1 MTTHAPEVLKLD
13 DYIKSNYDE
22 SSVENSTQPQNL
34 GKIII
39 FFESL
44 PDDEK
49 RENLLSYADRS
60 KAWEPNPDLIYDLE
74 DIRKDEE
81 CTDTV
86 GIYLKMHQG
95 KVFFNISMGPKVQTL
110 TRALASIL
118 CEALKGATIEQVL
131 AVKDECISQIV
142 GEKLV
147 QLRSQTV
154 YYLIQ
159 RMRSAVSSIQN

>member
-22 SSVENSTQPQNL
+22 NSVENSTQPQNL
-34 GKIII
+34 VKIIN

-49 RENLLSYADRS
+49 RENLLSYANRS
-60 KAWEPNPDLIYDLE
+60 KAWEPNPDLIYDLK

-86 GIYLKMHQG
+86 GIYLKMDQG

-142 GEKLV
+142 GQKLV

>member
-22 SSVENSTQPQNL
+22 NSVENSTQPQNL
-34 GKIII
+34 VKIIN

-49 RENLLSYADRS
+49 RENLLSYANRS
-60 KAWEPNPDLIYDLE
+60 KAWEPNPDLIYDLK

-86 GIYLKMHQG
+86 GIYLKMNQG

-142 GEKLV
+142 GQKLV

>member
-22 SSVENSTQPQNL
+22 NSVENSTQPQNL
-34 GKIII
+34 VKIIN

-49 RENLLSYADRS
+49 RENLLSYANRS
-60 KAWEPNPDLIYDLE
+60 KAWEPNPDLIYDLK

-86 GIYLKMHQG
+86 GIYLKMNQG

-159 RMRSAVSSIQN
+159 RMRSAVSSIPN

>member
-1 MTTHAPEVLKLD
+1 MTTHAPEVLKR
-13 DYIKSNYDE
+13 DYYIRSNYDE
-22 SSVENSTQPQNL
+22 DSVGNSTQPQNL
-34 GKIII
+34 VKIIN

-49 RENLLSYADRS
+49 RENLLSYANRS
-60 KAWEPNPDLIYDLE
+60 KAWEPNPDLIYDLK

-86 GIYLKMHQG
+86 GIYLKIDQG
-95 KVFFNISMGPKVQTL
+95 RVFFNISMGPKVQTL
-110 TRALASIL
+110 TRALTSIL

-142 GEKLV
+142 GQKLV

>member
-1 MTTHAPEVLKLD
+1 M
-13 DYIKSNYDE
+13 
-22 SSVENSTQPQNL
+22 ENSTQPQNL
-34 GKIII
+34 VKIIN

-49 RENLLSYADRS
+49 RENLLSYANRS

-86 GIYLKMHQG
+86 GIYLKIDQG
-95 KVFFNISMGPKVQTL
+95 RVFFNISMGPKVQTL

-131 AVKDECISQIV
+131 AVKNECISQIV
-142 GEKLV
+142 GQKLV

>member
-1 MTTHAPEVLKLD
+1 MSNDAPQVLKLD
-13 DYIKSNYDE
+13 DYIKSNYVQ
-22 SSVENSTQPQNL
+22 SSVENSTYPPNL
-34 GKIII
+34 GKIIN

-49 RENLLSYADRS
+49 RENLLSYANKS
-60 KAWEPNPDLIYDLE
+60 KAWEPSPDLVYDLE

-81 CTDTV
+81 CMDTV
-86 GIYLKMHQG
+86 GIHLKIEEE

-118 CEALKGATIEQVL
+118 CEALKGATINQVL
-131 AVKDECISQIV
+131 EVKDECITQIV

-147 QLRSQTV
+147 RLRSQTV

-159 RMRSAVSSIQN
+159 RMRSAVSDFQN

>member
-22 SSVENSTQPQNL
+22 NLVENSTQPQNL
-34 GKIII
+34 VKIIN

-49 RENLLSYADRS
+49 RENLLSYANRS

>member
-1 MTTHAPEVLKLD
+1 MTNSALQVLKLD
-13 DYIKSNYDE
+13 DYEKSNYDK
-22 SSVENSTQPQNL
+22 SSVKNSTYPPDL
-34 GKIII
+34 GKIIN

-49 RENLLSYADRS
+49 RENLLSYANKS
-60 KAWEPNPDLIYDLE
+60 KAWEPDPDLIYDLE
-74 DIRKDEE
+74 DIRKDAE

-86 GIYLKMHQG
+86 GIYLKMDQG

-118 CEALKGATIEQVL
+118 CEALKGSTIEQVL
-131 AVKDECISQIV
+131 AVEDECITQIV

-147 QLRSQTV
+147 RLRSQTV
-154 YYLIQ
+154 YYLIH
-159 RMRSAVSSIQN
+159 RMRSAVSGIQD

>member
-22 SSVENSTQPQNL
+22 NSVENSTQPQNL
-34 GKIII
+34 VKIIN

-44 PDDEK
+44 PDEEK
-49 RENLLSYADRS
+49 RENLLSYANRS

-142 GEKLV
+142 GQKLV

>member
-22 SSVENSTQPQNL
+22 NSVENSTQPQNL
-34 GKIII
+34 VKIIN

-49 RENLLSYADRS
+49 RENLLSYANRS
-60 KAWEPNPDLIYDLE
+60 KAWEPNPDLIYDLK

-86 GIYLKMHQG
+86 GIYLKMNQG
-95 KVFFNISMGPKVQTL
+95 KVLRNT
-110 TRALASIL
+110 
-118 CEALKGATIEQVL
+118 
-131 AVKDECISQIV
+131 QIV
-142 GEKLV
+142 IT
-147 QLRSQTV
+147 LR
-154 YYLIQ
+154 I
-159 RMRSAVSSIQN
+159 

>member
-22 SSVENSTQPQNL
+22 NSVENSTQPQNL
-34 GKIII
+34 VKIIN

-49 RENLLSYADRS
+49 RENLLSYANRS
-60 KAWEPNPDLIYDLE
+60 KAWEPNPDLIYDLK

-86 GIYLKMHQG
+86 GIYLKMNQG

-131 AVKDECISQIV
+131 AVKNECISQIV
-142 GEKLV
+142 GQKLV

>member
-22 SSVENSTQPQNL
+22 NSVENSTQPQNL
-34 GKIII
+34 VKIIN

-49 RENLLSYADRS
+49 RENLLSYANRS
-60 KAWEPNPDLIYDLE
+60 KAWEPNPDLIYDLK

-86 GIYLKMHQG
+86 GIYLKMDQE

-131 AVKDECISQIV
+131 TVKDECISQIV
-142 GEKLV
+142 GQKLV